1 MTRSEANKMINDALT
16 LEIFEAL
23 MAQDTINPPGNEKR
37 GALCLKEIFDREGIP
52 CEVQDLGDNRANFIA
67 SFGEGDKILEYS
79 GHLDV
84 VPCVGNWQ
92 HTAIGT
98 TEEGE
103 LIYGRGACDMKGGVA
118 AMCSAAISMF
128 RDKTPLNGQIRLTFV
143 ADEED
148 ANLGMHAFLD
158 SHKAATYTIL
168 GEPTDLHVAIAHRG
182 VGRYYIDLLGHACHA
197 ALRST
202 EETAVAKAARAVMAI
217 EDLNKQLE
225 SMTHDVLPSPSIVV
239 TMVQGY
245 EKDNVVPGKVRLLVD
260 FRVLPGM
267 TEPQTRKLVQ
277 DALDAHGIVGY
288 ELIKH
293 FFMPGGEVAQA
304 HPFVSACVEQA
315 EKLNER
321 KEAPQ
326 AFGASCEQCFLVE
339 AGSATVIIGP
349 GSLDQAHTVDE
360 FVEKAQLLRAAKLYR
375 EIAMDVLK

>member
-1 MTRSEANKMINDALT
+1 MINDALT

-277 DALDAHGIVGY
+277 DALDAHGIVGF
-288 ELIKH
+288 ELTKH
-293 FFMPGGEVAQA
+293 FFMPGGEVEQA

>member
-1 MTRSEANKMINDALT
+1 MINDALT

-277 DALDAHGIVGY
+277 DALDAHGIVGF
-288 ELIKH
+288 ELTKH

>member
-1 MTRSEANKMINDALT
+1 MINDALT

-84 VPCVGNWQ
+84 VPCVGDWQ

-158 SHKAATYTIL
+158 SHKAAMYTIL

-182 VGRYYIDLLGHACHA
+182 VGRYYIDLLGHSCHA

-277 DALDAHGIVGY
+277 DALDAHGIVGF
-288 ELIKH
+288 ELTKH
-293 FFMPGGEVAQA
+293 FFMPGGEVAQV

>member
-1 MTRSEANKMINDALT
+1 MINDALT

-52 CEVQDLGDNRANFIA
+52 CEVQDLGSNRANFIA

-84 VPCVGNWQ
+84 VPCVGDWQ

-277 DALDAHGIVGY
+277 DALDAHGIVGF
-288 ELIKH
+288 ELTKH

>member
-1 MTRSEANKMINDALT
+1 MINDALT

-23 MAQDTINPPGNEKR
+23 MAQNTINPPGNEKR

-67 SFGEGDKILEYS
+67 SFGKGDKILEYS

-84 VPCVGNWQ
+84 VPCVGDWQ

-98 TEEGE
+98 TEEGD

-277 DALDAHGIVGY
+277 DALDAHGIVGF
-288 ELIKH
+288 ELTKH

-375 EIAMDVLK
+375 KIAMDVLK

>member
-1 MTRSEANKMINDALT
+1 MINDALT

-52 CEVQDLGDNRANFIA
+52 CEVQDLGNNRANFIA

-98 TEEGE
+98 TEEGD

-277 DALDAHGIVGY
+277 DALDAHGIVGF
-288 ELIKH
+288 ELTKH

>member
-1 MTRSEANKMINDALT
+1 MINDALT

-103 LIYGRGACDMKGGVA
+103 LIYGRGACDMKGCVA

-277 DALDAHGIVGY
+277 DALDAHGIVGF
-288 ELIKH
+288 ELTKH

>member
-1 MTRSEANKMINDALT
+1 MINDALT

-98 TEEGE
+98 TEEGD

-288 ELIKH
+288 ELTKH

-360 FVEKAQLLRAAKLYR
+360 FVEKAQLIRAAKLYR

>member
-1 MTRSEANKMINDALT
+1 MINDALT

-84 VPCVGNWQ
+84 VPCVGDWQ

-182 VGRYYIDLLGHACHA
+182 VGRYYIDMLGHACHA

-277 DALDAHGIVGY
+277 DALDAHGIVGF
-288 ELIKH
+288 ELTKH

>member
-1 MTRSEANKMINDALT
+1 MINDALT

-23 MAQDTINPPGNEKR
+23 MAQNTINPPGNEKR

-84 VPCVGNWQ
+84 VPCVGDWQ

-98 TEEGE
+98 TEEGD

-277 DALDAHGIVGY
+277 DALDAHGIVGF
-288 ELIKH
+288 ELTKH

-375 EIAMDVLK
+375 EIAVDVLK

>member
-1 MTRSEANKMINDALT
+1 MINDALT

-52 CEVQDLGDNRANFIA
+52 CEVQDLGNNRANFIA

-84 VPCVGNWQ
+84 VPCVGDWQ

-277 DALDAHGIVGY
+277 DALDAHGIVGF
-288 ELIKH
+288 ELTKH

-375 EIAMDVLK
+375 EIAVDVLK

>member
-1 MTRSEANKMINDALT
+1 MINDALT

-23 MAQDTINPPGNEKR
+23 MAQNTINPPGNEKR
-37 GALCLKEIFDREGIP
+37 GALCIKEIFDREGIP

-98 TEEGE
+98 TEEGD

-202 EETAVAKAARAVMAI
+202 EETAVAKVARAMMAI

-288 ELIKH
+288 ELTKH

>member
-1 MTRSEANKMINDALT
+1 MINDALT

-23 MAQDTINPPGNEKR
+23 MAQNTINPPGNEKR

-84 VPCVGNWQ
+84 VPCVGDWQ

-288 ELIKH
+288 ELTKH

-304 HPFVSACVEQA
+304 HPFVSACVEQT

>member
-1 MTRSEANKMINDALT
+1 MINDALT

-23 MAQDTINPPGNEKR
+23 MAQNTINPPGNEKR

-84 VPCVGNWQ
+84 VPCVGDWQ

-277 DALDAHGIVGY
+277 DALDAHGIVGF
-288 ELIKH
+288 ELTKH

-339 AGSATVIIGP
+339 DGSATVIIGP

>member
-1 MTRSEANKMINDALT
+1 MINDALT

-84 VPCVGNWQ
+84 VPCVGDWQ

-98 TEEGE
+98 MEEGE

-277 DALDAHGIVGY
+277 DALDAHGIVGF
-288 ELIKH
+288 ELTKH

-339 AGSATVIIGP
+339 AGSATVVIGP

>member
-1 MTRSEANKMINDALT
+1 MINDALT

-128 RDKTPLNGQIRLTFV
+128 YDKTPLNGQIRLTFV

-277 DALDAHGIVGY
+277 DALDAHGIVGF
-288 ELIKH
+288 ELTKH

>member
-1 MTRSEANKMINDALT
+1 MINDALT

-98 TEEGE
+98 TEEGN

-277 DALDAHGIVGY
+277 DALDAHGIVGF
-288 ELIKH
+288 ELTKH

-339 AGSATVIIGP
+339 AGSATVVIGP

>member
-1 MTRSEANKMINDALT
+1 MINDALT

-84 VPCVGNWQ
+84 VPCVGDWQ

-260 FRVLPGM
+260 FRLLPGM

-277 DALDAHGIVGY
+277 DALDAHGIVGF
-288 ELIKH
+288 ELTKH

>member
-1 MTRSEANKMINDALT
+1 MINDALT

-84 VPCVGNWQ
+84 VPCVGDWQ

-98 TEEGE
+98 TEEGD

-277 DALDAHGIVGY
+277 DALDAHGIVGF
-288 ELIKH
+288 ELTKH

-339 AGSATVIIGP
+339 AGSATVIIGS

>member
-1 MTRSEANKMINDALT
+1 MINDALT

-52 CEVQDLGDNRANFIA
+52 CEVQDLGNNRANFIA

-84 VPCVGNWQ
+84 VPCVGDWQ

-277 DALDAHGIVGY
+277 DALDAHGIVGF
-288 ELIKH
+288 ELTKH

-349 GSLDQAHTVDE
+349 GSLNQAHTVDE

>member
-1 MTRSEANKMINDALT
+1 MINDALT

-52 CEVQDLGDNRANFIA
+52 CEVQDLGNNRANFIA

-84 VPCVGNWQ
+84 VPCVGDWQ

-98 TEEGE
+98 TEEGD

-128 RDKTPLNGQIRLTFV
+128 HDKTPLNGQIRLTFV

-245 EKDNVVPGKVRLLVD
+245 EKDNVGPGKVRLLVD

-277 DALDAHGIVGY
+277 DALDAHGIVGF
-288 ELIKH
+288 ELTKH

-326 AFGASCEQCFLVE
+326 VFGASCEQCFLVE

>member
-1 MTRSEANKMINDALT
+1 MINDALT

-84 VPCVGNWQ
+84 VPCVGDWQ

-277 DALDAHGIVGY
+277 DALDAHGIVGF
-288 ELIKH
+288 ELTKH

-360 FVEKAQLLRAAKLYR
+360 FVEKAQLLRAAELYR

>member
-1 MTRSEANKMINDALT
+1 MINDALT

-158 SHKAATYTIL
+158 SHKAAMYTIL

-288 ELIKH
+288 ELTKH

>member
-1 MTRSEANKMINDALT
+1 MINDALT

-79 GHLDV
+79 GHLVV

-98 TEEGE
+98 REEGD

-277 DALDAHGIVGY
+277 DALDAHGIVGF
-288 ELIKH
+288 ELTKH

>member
-1 MTRSEANKMINDALT
+1 MINDALT

-84 VPCVGNWQ
+84 VPCVGDWQ

-182 VGRYYIDLLGHACHA
+182 VGRYYIDLIGHACHA

-277 DALDAHGIVGY
+277 DALDAHGIVGF
-288 ELIKH
+288 ELTKH

>member
-1 MTRSEANKMINDALT
+1 MINDALT

-84 VPCVGNWQ
+84 VPCVGDWQ

-277 DALDAHGIVGY
+277 DALDAHGIVGF
-288 ELIKH
+288 ELTKN

>member
-1 MTRSEANKMINDALT
+1 MINDALT

-84 VPCVGNWQ
+84 VPCVGDWQ

-267 TEPQTRKLVQ
+267 TETQTRKLVQ
-277 DALDAHGIVGY
+277 DALDAHGIVGF
-288 ELIKH
+288 ELTKH

-375 EIAMDVLK
+375 EIALDVLK

>member
-1 MTRSEANKMINDALT
+1 MINDALT

-67 SFGEGDKILEYS
+67 SFGEGDNILEYS

-288 ELIKH
+288 ELTKH

>member
-1 MTRSEANKMINDALT
+1 MINDALT

-84 VPCVGNWQ
+84 VPCVGDWQ

-98 TEEGE
+98 TEEGD

-277 DALDAHGIVGY
+277 DALDAHGIVGF
-288 ELIKH
+288 ELTKH

-360 FVEKAQLLRAAKLYR
+360 FVEKAQLLRAAKLYH

>member
-1 MTRSEANKMINDALT
+1 MINDALT

-84 VPCVGNWQ
+84 VPCVGDWQ
-92 HTAIGT
+92 YTAIGT
-98 TEEGE
+98 TEEGD

-277 DALDAHGIVGY
+277 DALDAHGIVGF
-288 ELIKH
+288 ELTKH

>member
-1 MTRSEANKMINDALT
+1 MINDALT

-98 TEEGE
+98 TEEGD

-277 DALDAHGIVGY
+277 DALDAHGIVGF
-288 ELIKH
+288 ELTKH

-349 GSLDQAHTVDE
+349 GSLDQAHTVDG
-360 FVEKAQLLRAAKLYR
+360 FVENAQLLRAAKLYR

>member
-1 MTRSEANKMINDALT
+1 MINDALT

-84 VPCVGNWQ
+84 VPCVGDWQ

-217 EDLNKQLE
+217 EELNKQLE

-288 ELIKH
+288 ELTKH

>member
-1 MTRSEANKMINDALT
+1 MINDALT

-23 MAQDTINPPGNEKR
+23 MAQNTINPPGNEKR

-84 VPCVGNWQ
+84 VPCVGDWQ

-182 VGRYYIDLLGHACHA
+182 VGRSYIDLLGHACHA

-277 DALDAHGIVGY
+277 DALDAHGIVGF
-288 ELIKH
+288 ELTKH

>member
-1 MTRSEANKMINDALT
+1 MINDALT

-84 VPCVGNWQ
+84 VPCVGDWQ
-92 HTAIGT
+92 YTAIGT
-98 TEEGE
+98 TEEGD

-277 DALDAHGIVGY
+277 DALDAHGIVGF
-288 ELIKH
+288 ELTKH

-304 HPFVSACVEQA
+304 YPFVSACVEQA

>member
-1 MTRSEANKMINDALT
+1 MINDALT

-84 VPCVGNWQ
+84 VPCVDDWQ

-98 TEEGE
+98 TEEGD

-277 DALDAHGIVGY
+277 DALDAHGIVGF
-288 ELIKH
+288 ELTKH

>member
-1 MTRSEANKMINDALT
+1 MINDALT

-84 VPCVGNWQ
+84 VPCVGDWQ

-98 TEEGE
+98 TEEGN

-277 DALDAHGIVGY
+277 DALDAHGIVGF
-288 ELIKH
+288 ELTKH

>member
-1 MTRSEANKMINDALT
+1 MINDALT

-84 VPCVGNWQ
+84 VPCVGDWQ

-128 RDKTPLNGQIRLTFV
+128 HDKTPLNGQIRLTFV

-277 DALDAHGIVGY
+277 DALDAHGIAGF
-288 ELIKH
+288 ELTKH